1 MNKRDERA
9 LRLVDYLISEAE
21 KIDEIHRHNAIKN
34 HKASEA
40 VGESSFV
47 FHLKVLKELLES
59 SSDE

>member
-21 KIDEIHRHNAIKN
+21 KIDKIHCRNAIKN

-40 VGESSFV
+40 IGESSLV

-59 SSDE
+59 PLDE